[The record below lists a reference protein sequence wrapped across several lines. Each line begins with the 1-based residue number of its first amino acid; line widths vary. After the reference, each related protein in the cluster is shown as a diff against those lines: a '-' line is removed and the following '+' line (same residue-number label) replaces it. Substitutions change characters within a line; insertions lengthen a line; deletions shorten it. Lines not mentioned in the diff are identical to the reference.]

1 MFKRV
6 IQSLLVVLLLAGFA
20 DVSTAEFT
28 VEMAVNLVLDQHPNL
43 RSAAF
48 AVEEEKGEARQ
59 AGLLPNPE
67 LELRGESWSV
77 ARGQNNQ
84 MEVLAGIT
92 QPLPLSGA
100 RKFARQAGEA
110 GVDAATL
117 EAYATRQEI
126 ISEAQHLF
134 YETLAAQEKAAI
146 VEEIISLEGQLTE
159 LTRQRFEHGDLPE
172 VDYLRASTDYGRY
185 QATLKEIC
193 QERDALRRRL
203 AHLCGVSPD
212 EVETCTGSLA
222 PVIEDFPEEA
232 SLKDLL
238 SQSPNHLARLA
249 YEDQAEKEVRA
260 EQRSAIPE
268 PGLQVGLRRLTEDR
282 TNRMDV
288 GISVDLPLFDRNQG
302 AIHAAKARVQR
313 IRAENEAKYQ
323 EEFRELTDLLL
334 KGKRFLT
341 LAEHLSTEVLPK
353 QETTQQ
359 ILESAL
365 VMGGASLFE
374 VLAEYRS
381 TLETKQEILEN
392 YANARDALIELNALL

>member
-110 GVDAATL
+110 GVDAATQ
-117 EAYATRQEI
+117 EAFATRKEI

-134 YETLAAQEKAAI
+134 YETLAAQEKAVI

-212 EVETCTGSLA
+212 EVGACTGSLA
-222 PVIEDFPEEA
+222 PAIEDFPEEA
-232 SLKDLL
+232 ALNDLL

-288 GISVDLPLFDRNQG
+288 GLSVDLPLFDRNQG

-365 VMGGASLFE
+365 VMGGTSLFE

>member
-100 RKFARQAGEA
+100 RKFARQAGQA
-110 GVDAATL
+110 GVDAATQ
-117 EAYATRQEI
+117 EAFATRKEI

-134 YETLAAQEKAAI
+134 YETLAAQEKAVI

-185 QATLKEIC
+185 QATLKEI
-193 QERDALRRRL
+193 
-203 AHLCGVSPD
+203 
-212 EVETCTGSLA
+212 
-222 PVIEDFPEEA
+222 
-232 SLKDLL
+232 
-238 SQSPNHLARLA
+238 
-249 YEDQAEKEVRA
+249 
-260 EQRSAIPE
+260 
-268 PGLQVGLRRLTEDR
+268 
-282 TNRMDV
+282 
-288 GISVDLPLFDRNQG
+288 
-302 AIHAAKARVQR
+302 
-313 IRAENEAKYQ
+313 
-323 EEFRELTDLLL
+323 
-334 KGKRFLT
+334 
-341 LAEHLSTEVLPK
+341 
-353 QETTQQ
+353 
-359 ILESAL
+359 
-365 VMGGASLFE
+365 
-374 VLAEYRS
+374 
-381 TLETKQEILEN
+381 
-392 YANARDALIELNALL
+392 